1 MRKWMCFIHLIFL
14 LFSSELLAA
23 EKAIVLNITGAIGP
37 ATQDYIERGILHAI
51 DQHAT
56 AVILEI
62 NTPGGLETSM
72 RGINEAII
80 KSPIPVIAYVTP
92 AGARAASAGVFI
104 MYASHLT
111 AMAPGTNIGAASPV
125 SLTPSSQTDSTQ
137 KKISTEEKKAMNDAA
152 AYIRSLAQLRGR
164 NAEWGELAVR
174 EARSISAAEAK
185 NSNVIEIIAN
195 DYPDLL
201 NKING
206 HSVEVLNVQK
216 KLQTTDLQLEKKPPD
231 WRYQFLAFLTNP
243 NMIYLL
249 MLIAIYGIFFEL
261 SNPGLVLPGVA
272 GVIAL
277 LLLFYALQLAPINYI
292 GLALVLLGITFM
304 IAEVFIGSFGI
315 IGIGGIIAFI
325 IGSIMLFDVNDP
337 SYRVALSLIISMSTI
352 TLAFFFIVL
361 NLAFKS
367 HKKNIVSGQEGLIGA
382 EGIVLNITDDKMIVR
397 VLGEIWNATSDT
409 PLHSGQK
416 IKVTKVNGLVLT
428 VAPSNTRT
436 ARNHLGD

>member
-1 MRKWMCFIHLIFL
+1 MRKWMWLINLIFL
-14 LFSSELLAA
+14 LFSSQLLAA

-37 ATQDYIERGILHAI
+37 ATQNYIERGIAYAK
-51 DQHAT
+51 DQQAT
-56 AVILEI
+56 LIILEI

-80 KSPIPVIAYVTP
+80 KSPLPIIAYVTP

-104 MYASHLT
+104 MYASHLSVMT
-111 AMAPGTNIGAASPV
+111 PGTNIGAASPV
-125 SLTPSSQTDSTQ
+125 SLTPTQ
-137 KKISTEEKKAMNDAA
+137 HKGSATKEISTEEKKAVNDAA

-164 NAEWGELAVR
+164 NSQWAELAVR
-174 EARSISAAEAK
+174 EAQSISALDAK
-185 NSNVIEIIAN
+185 KLNVIEEIAN
-195 DYPDLL
+195 DYPELL

-206 HSVEVLNVQK
+206 HSVKILGGEKN
-216 KLQTTDLQLEKKPPD
+216 LQTKHLQLEKKPPD

-249 MLIAIYGIFFEL
+249 MLLAIYGLFFEL
-261 SNPGLVLPGVA
+261 SNPGLILPGVA

-315 IGIGGIIAFI
+315 IGIGGVVAFI
-325 IGSIMLFDVNDP
+325 IGSIMLFDVNNP
-337 SYRVALSLIISMSTI
+337 SYRIAFSLILTMSAI

-367 HKKNIVSGQEGLIGA
+367 HKKIIVSGQEGLIGA
-382 EGIVLNITDDKMIVR
+382 EGVVLSINNNLVVVR
-397 VLGEIWNATSDT
+397 VLGEMWNAKSDVE
-409 PLHSGQK
+409 LQIGQR
-416 IKVTKVNGLVLT
+416 IKVTNVRGLVLT
-428 VAPSNTRT
+428 VIPNDKTVRKY
-436 ARNHLGD
+436 LGD